1 MKHSEKIKNMIK
13 NNLKLI
19 KSLKQKKIII
29 IWYLKSYSHIKI
41 YQKNTK

>member
-29 IWYLKSYSHIKI
+29 I
-41 YQKNTK
+41 